1 MEPIRRFTSRLVPL
15 PNENVDT
22 DQITPARFLKV
33 TAKTGLG
40 KFLFY
45 DWRFDAAGNPI
56 PGFVLNQPE
65 IAGAEVLLA
74 GNNFGCGS
82 SREHAPWALGDF
94 GFRAIISTSFADIFR
109 NNCLKNGLLP
119 IVVEVQV
126 HQELFKLVGQDPS
139 IEVTVDLAPQLLT
152 LPDGKQVSFPVDPFS
167 KKCLLDGVDELG
179 YLLALSDRIS
189 SFEASQ
195 PRSSITL
202 AFLCV
207 FVVRRTIT
215 TRTRRHEETPH
226 FGQRFA

>member
-1 MEPIRRFTSRLVPL
+1 VEPIRKFTSRLVPL

-45 DWRFDAAGNPI
+45 DWRFDAAGNAI
-56 PGFVLNQPE
+56 PGFVLNKPE

-82 SREHAPWALGDF
+82 SREHAPWALVDF

-119 IVVEVQV
+119 IVVESQD

-139 IEVTVDLAPQLLT
+139 IEITVDLAPQMLT

-179 YLLALSDRIS
+179 YLLALSDTIS
-189 SFEASQ
+189 RFEA
-195 PRSSITL
+195 
-202 AFLCV
+202 
-207 FVVRRTIT
+207 
-215 TRTRRHEETPH
+215 RHP
-226 FGQRFA
+226 AL

>member
-1 MEPIRRFTSRLVPL
+1 VEPIRKFTSRLVPL

-65 IAGAEVLLA
+65 IAGAQVLLA

-82 SREHAPWALGDF
+82 SREHSPWALADF

-109 NNCLKNGLLP
+109 NNCLKNGLIP
-119 IVVEVQV
+119 IVIEFPI
-126 HQELFKLVGQDPS
+126 HQELFTLVNQDPS
-139 IEVTVDLAPQLLT
+139 IEITVDLAPQLLT
-152 LPDGKQVSFPVDPFS
+152 LPNGKQVSFPVDPFS

-179 YLLALSDRIS
+179 YLLALSDTIS
-189 SFEASQ
+189 RFEASHPAIQ
-195 PRSSITL
+195 P
-202 AFLCV
+202 
-207 FVVRRTIT
+207 
-215 TRTRRHEETPH
+215 
-226 FGQRFA
+226 

>member
-1 MEPIRRFTSRLVPL
+1 VEPIRKFTSRLVPL

-56 PGFVLNQPE
+56 PSFVLNQPE
-65 IAGAEVLLA
+65 TAGAEVLLA

-94 GFRAIISTSFADIFR
+94 GFRAVISTSFADIFR

-119 IVVEVQV
+119 IVVEVPI

-139 IEVTVDLAPQLLT
+139 VQVTVDLAPQLLT
-152 LPDGKQVSFPVDPFS
+152 LPNGKQVSFPVDPFS

-189 SFEASQ
+189 SFEASH
-195 PRSSITL
+195 PAIRS
-202 AFLCV
+202 
-207 FVVRRTIT
+207 R
-215 TRTRRHEETPH
+215 
-226 FGQRFA
+226 

>member
-126 HQELFKLVGQDPS
+126 HQELFKLVGLDPS

-152 LPDGKQVSFPVDPFS
+152 LPDGKQVSFPVDPVLEEVS
-167 KKCLLDGVDELG
+167 SGRRRRARLSACLVRQDFQF
-179 YLLALSDRIS
+179 R
-189 SFEASQ
+189 SQ
-195 PRSSITL
+195 SPCSSIAL
-202 AFLCV
+202 APLCL
-207 FVVRRTIT
+207 R
-215 TRTRRHEETPH
+215 
-226 FGQRFA
+226 G

>member
-1 MEPIRRFTSRLVPL
+1 VEPIRKFTSRLVPL

-56 PGFVLNQPE
+56 PSFVLNKPE
-65 IAGAEVLLA
+65 TAGAEVLLA

-119 IVVEVQV
+119 IVVEVAI

-152 LPDGKQVSFPVDPFS
+152 LPDGKEVSFPVDPFS

-189 SFEASQ
+189 IFEASH
-195 PRSSITL
+195 PATKTNL
-202 AFLCV
+202 
-207 FVVRRTIT
+207 
-215 TRTRRHEETPH
+215 
-226 FGQRFA
+226 

>member
-1 MEPIRRFTSRLVPL
+1 VEPIRKFTSRLVPL

-45 DWRFDAAGNPI
+45 DWRFDAAGSPI
-56 PGFVLNQPE
+56 PSFILNRPE

-94 GFRAIISTSFADIFR
+94 GFRAVISTSFADIFR

-119 IVVEVQV
+119 IVVEVPI

-139 IEVTVDLAPQLLT
+139 VQVTVDLAPQLLT
-152 LPDGKQVSFPVDPFS
+152 LPNGKQVSFPVDPFS

-189 SFEASQ
+189 SFEASH
-195 PRSSITL
+195 PAIRS
-202 AFLCV
+202 
-207 FVVRRTIT
+207 R
-215 TRTRRHEETPH
+215 
-226 FGQRFA
+226 